1 MTALCTQLHNTVSR
15 PPLHLLSL
23 STSSTSSASS
33 PEAQRARARASAR
46 VWAQGRGR
54 APPACP
60 PSPRRRRRGAR
71 ARPCSWRGGPRPV
84 CTGEERG
91 RERVSDRTVPSGSES
106 ERRGDGGSAKAYLV
120 GEGLLER
127 LLLLRLVDVLHQD
140 ALVLEL
146 VTLRLQVE
154 HVVQMA
160 VDLRRR
166 ASESRS
172 VCVSDQDAAA

>member
-1 MTALCTQLHNTVSR
+1 M
-15 PPLHLLSL
+15 
-23 STSSTSSASS
+23 
-33 PEAQRARARASAR
+33 
-46 VWAQGRGR
+46 
-54 APPACP
+54 
-60 PSPRRRRRGAR
+60 
-71 ARPCSWRGGPRPV
+71 
-84 CTGEERG
+84 
-91 RERVSDRTVPSGSES
+91 SDRTVPSGSES

-166 ASESRS
+166 KRASESRS